1 MKSGGIVSN
10 GVVIGN
16 SLQFLWQT
24 RYTAF
29 LRHRNVRLPDYRNSP
44 MPGFYATIARYY
56 DAEHTDKTDDLLMYS
71 QLVAENSGP
80 ALDIGCGTG
89 RVMFHLAQEGL
100 DTYGIDSEEAMLERA
115 RLKLNMFS
123 HLRDRLHFYR
133 GDVLTFDLEESFK
146 LVLLSYN
153 SLMHFHEQDTQI
165 ALLRRL
171 RGWIADDGLL
181 VVDLPNAGETF
192 ASQDSDNMTLENTFV
207 DTETGHLVMQQATST
222 LDRTTQLMRVN
233 WIYDEI
239 DGDGV
244 LKRTLAPAV
253 FRYFFY
259 PELQLLLQA
268 TGFTV
273 EAVYGDTDLGPFED
287 GCERMIVFAR
297 PV

>member
-1 MKSGGIVSN
+1 
-10 GVVIGN
+10 
-16 SLQFLWQT
+16 
-24 RYTAF
+24 
-29 LRHRNVRLPDYRNSP
+29 

-56 DAEHTDKTDDLLMYS
+56 DAEHTDKTDDLQMYS
-71 QLVAENSGP
+71 QLVAEYGGP

-89 RVMFHLAQEGL
+89 RVMFHLAQEGVEAH
-100 DTYGIDSEEAMLERA
+100 GIDNEEAMLERA
-115 RLKLNMFS
+115 RLKLDMFP
-123 HLRDRLHFYR
+123 HLRGKLHFYH
-133 GDVLTFDLEESFK
+133 GDVLTFDLDQRFN

-171 RGWIADDGLL
+171 REWVADDGLL
-181 VVDLPNAGETF
+181 VVDLPNAGDTF
-192 ASQDSDNMTLENTFV
+192 ASQDSDNITLERTFI
-207 DTETGHLVMQQATST
+207 DSETGHLVMQQATSY

-244 LKRTLAPAV
+244 LRRTLAPV
-253 FRYFFY
+253 IFRYFFY
-259 PELQLLLQA
+259 PEVCLLLQA
-268 TGFTV
+268 TGFAV
-273 EAVYGDTDLGPFED
+273 EAVYGDPDLGPFED